1 MKFFAAALVGFVSA
15 NVDTKFMEY
24 VSTHNKSYGT
34 VEEYRFRL
42 AQFAEADALI
52 ESHNSQNGSS
62 YVLGHNKMSDWTH
75 AEYKKLL
82 GYKALSYPLERAA
95 APVNVTFPA
104 SVDWRAKG
112 AVTPIKD
119 QGQCGSCWSFSST
132 GAMEGLNF
140 NKTKELLSFS
150 EQ

>member
-24 VSTHNKSYGT
+24 VSTHGKSYGT
-34 VEEYRFRL
+34 VEEYRFRA
-42 AQFAEADALI
+42 AQFAETNALI

-62 YVLGHNKMSDWTH
+62 YTLGHNKMSDWTQ
-75 AEYKKLL
+75 AEYKRLL
-82 GYKALSYPLERAA
+82 GYKALSYPVERSA

-104 SVDWRAKG
+104 SVDWRTEG
-112 AVTPIKD
+112 AVTPVKD

-140 NKTKELLSFS
+140 NQTKELVSFS